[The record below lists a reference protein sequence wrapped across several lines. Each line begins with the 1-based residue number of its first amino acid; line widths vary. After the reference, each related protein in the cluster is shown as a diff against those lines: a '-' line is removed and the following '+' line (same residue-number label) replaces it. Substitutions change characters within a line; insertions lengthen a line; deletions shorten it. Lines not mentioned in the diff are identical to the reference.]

1 MIIPVTLLSEYQY
14 CPRKIYYSKVLKIRV
29 EPNEALVKGK
39 IRHKIEEEA
48 SIRFDFIITK
58 VSRGDF
64 DFIFNLF
71 RENYLELVRR
81 TIVNNIKTMQKINL
95 DVQTITNEFIETF
108 TALAKQVA
116 ESIHE
121 IVIEHKVLGK
131 DILQHIKTEQTAE
144 MFIESENLMLRG
156 IIDSVE
162 FTDENVVPIELK
174 TGSMPRQGVW
184 PSHKLQV
191 GCYMLLCQEHYE
203 NKILLFQNWW
213 EKKGYPDGIPDE
225 ADYRLEAA
233 KKAPS
238 WRRVCKSLLRNDYWC
253 KGLGFTQQKSS
264 GYVKYLQLMNRRKDE
279 WNYQGVGI

>member
-203 NKILLFQNWW
+203 NKKVEFGIVRYLDFEQDREVILNPFLRDEIFSTRDKVITIL
-213 EKKGYPDGIPDE
+213 EGKIIPDKLPSFE
-225 ADYRLEAA
+225 GKIN
-233 KKAPS
+233 KK
-238 WRRVCKSLLRNDYWC
+238 CINCLYKKTCY
-253 KGLGFTQQKSS
+253 G
-264 GYVKYLQLMNRRKDE
+264 E
-279 WNYQGVGI
+279 

>member
-14 CPRKIYYSKVLKIRV
+14 CPRKIYYSKVLKIKV
-29 EPNEALVKGK
+29 EPNAALVKGK

-48 SIRFDFIITK
+48 SIRFDFIVTK

-81 TIVNNIKTMQKINL
+81 TILHNIKLMQKINL
-95 DVQTITNEFIETF
+95 DVQTITNELMETF

-121 IVIEHKVLGK
+121 IVLEHKVLGK
-131 DILQHIKTEQTAE
+131 DILQHIKTEQTSE
-144 MFIESENLMLRG
+144 MFIESEKLMLRG
-156 IIDSVE
+156 IVDAIE

-203 NKILLFQNWW
+203 DKKIELGIVRYLDFNEEREVFLNPFLRDEIFSIRDKVITILEGKIVPDRLSSFEGKINKKCINCLY
-213 EKKGYPDGIPDE
+213 KKTCYGE
-225 ADYRLEAA
+225 
-233 KKAPS
+233 
-238 WRRVCKSLLRNDYWC
+238 
-253 KGLGFTQQKSS
+253 
-264 GYVKYLQLMNRRKDE
+264 
-279 WNYQGVGI
+279 